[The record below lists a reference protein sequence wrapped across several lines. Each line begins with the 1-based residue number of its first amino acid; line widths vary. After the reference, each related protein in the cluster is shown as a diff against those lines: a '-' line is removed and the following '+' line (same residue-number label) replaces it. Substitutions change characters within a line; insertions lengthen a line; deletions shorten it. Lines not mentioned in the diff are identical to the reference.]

1 MSSFL
6 PRLLLA
12 LSIPLILL
20 SCSNGAMETIRK
32 VTYPP
37 DFNYISKSKIQ
48 DTMHQFA
55 WYSTLLDNSL
65 KGVDSVSEDQRENAI
80 SILRKMEK
88 LSYNLGSEDLSSNH
102 NVVSFNIDNFRR
114 RIIDARVALQQTP
127 PNYYLAGTVSGYC
140 LSCHSQGKIS
150 KH

>member
-1 MSSFL
+1 MKSLL
-6 PRLLLA
+6 PRLLLVSA
-12 LSIPLILL
+12 LPVALL
-20 SCSNGAMETIRK
+20 GCSNGALETIQK
-32 VTYPP
+32 ITYPP
-37 DFNYISKSKIQ
+37 DFNYISKSKIK

-65 KGVDSVSEDQRENAI
+65 KGEYSITEDQRENAI

-88 LSYNLGSEDLSSNH
+88 LSANLGSEDLSSNH
-102 NVVSFNIDNFRR
+102 SIVTHNIDKFRS
-114 RIIDARVALQQTP
+114 RIVDARIALQQTP

-140 LSCHSQGKIS
+140 MSCHSQGKIS

>member
-1 MSSFL
+1 MNSFL
-6 PRLLLA
+6 TRLLVVF
-12 LSIPLILL
+12 IVPVILL
-20 SCSNGAMETIRK
+20 SCSNGALETIRK

-37 DFNYISKSKIQ
+37 DFNYISKTKIK

-55 WYSTLLDNSL
+55 WYSTLLDTSL
-65 KGVDSVSEDQRENAI
+65 NGVDSVSEEQRENAI

-88 LSYNLGSEDLSSNH
+88 LSNELGSEDLSSNH
-102 NVVSFNIDNFRR
+102 TLVTHNIDNFRR
-114 RIIDARVALQQTP
+114 RIIDAREALQQTP

>member
-1 MSSFL
+1 MKSLL
-6 PRLLLA
+6 PRLLLVSA
-12 LSIPLILL
+12 LPVALL
-20 SCSNGAMETIRK
+20 GCSNGALETIQK
-32 VTYPP
+32 ITYPP
-37 DFNYISKSKIQ
+37 DFNYISKSKIK

-65 KGVDSVSEDQRENAI
+65 KGEDSITEDQRENAI

-88 LSYNLGSEDLSSNH
+88 LSANLGSEDLSSNH
-102 NVVSFNIDNFRR
+102 SIVTHNIDKFRS
-114 RIIDARVALQQTP
+114 RIVDARIALQQTP

-140 LSCHSQGKIS
+140 MSCHSQGKIS

>member
-6 PRLLLA
+6 SRLLLA

-48 DTMHQFA
+48 STMHQFA
-55 WYSTLLDNSL
+55 WYSNLLNNTLLS
-65 KGVDSVSEDQRENAI
+65 GQAVTEEQRLNAI

-88 LSYNLGSEDLSSNH
+88 LSLNLGTEDLTSNH
-102 NVVSFNIDNFRR
+102 QVVSYNIDNFRR
-114 RIIDARVALQQTP
+114 KIIDARVALQQDP
-127 PNYYLAGTVSGYC
+127 PNYYLVGTVSGYC

>member
-1 MSSFL
+1 MKSMLFKTL
-6 PRLLLA
+6 KLA
-12 LSIPLILL
+12 ILPLILTG
-20 SCSNGAMETIRK
+20 CSHSALETVSK

-65 KGVDSVSEDQRENAI
+65 RGVDTVTEEQRENAI

-88 LSYNLGSEDLSSNH
+88 LSLNLASQDLRSNH
-102 NVVSFNIDNFRR
+102 QVVTHNIDRFRHK
-114 RIIDARVALQQTP
+114 IIDARIALQKTP